1 MTTLKTSLL
10 AGVAT
15 MLLSSCDGV
24 FSDIYDDPVSNSEY
38 GFIEINASEKPGM
51 IYINAT
57 DYTRWTYVNFR
68 DMKID
73 TLYVTDPEPA
83 KWDIAIH
90 RYDVKTNH
98 AAVAE
103 TPVSEISDIRAME
116 GLENLPRVEDIWTTD
131 KIVIDMSTMMD
142 GYISYAESYYNTELS
157 KWLNVDTGTMP
168 PVYTPSEKVYIIFL
182 RDGKRA
188 AVKLHD
194 YMNSAGVKGFMSI
207 QYVYPL

>member
-1 MTTLKTSLL
+1 MDIKVSLTTI
-10 AGVAT
+10 AVAVI
-15 MLLSSCDGV
+15 LSSCNGM
-24 FSDIYDDPVSNSEY
+24 FSDIYDAPVSNSEY

-51 IYINAT
+51 IYIDAT

-73 TLYVTDPEPA
+73 TLHVTDSEPA

-103 TPVSEISDIRAME
+103 TPVSEISDIRTMK

-142 GYISYAESYYNTELS
+142 GYLSYAESYYNTELS
-157 KWLNVDTGTMP
+157 KWLNVNTGTMP
-168 PVYTPSEKVYIIFL
+168 PVYTPSEKVYVIFL
-182 RDGKRA
+182 SDGKRA

-194 YMNSAGVKGFMSI
+194 YMNSAGAKGYMSI
-207 QYVYPL
+207 QYIYPL

>member
-1 MTTLKTSLL
+1 MDIKASLTTI
-10 AGVAT
+10 AVAVI
-15 MLLSSCDGV
+15 LPSCNGM
-24 FSDIYDDPVSNSEY
+24 FSDIYDAPVSDSEY
-38 GFIEINASEKPGM
+38 GFIEISASEKPRM
-51 IYINAT
+51 IYIDAT
-57 DYTRWTYVNFR
+57 DYTRWTYVNFK

-103 TPVSEISDIRAME
+103 TPVSEISDIRTME
-116 GLENLPRVEDIWTTD
+116 GLENLPRVEDMWTTD

-142 GYISYAESYYNTELS
+142 GYLSYAESYYNTELS

-168 PVYTPSEKVYIIFL
+168 PVYTPSEKVYVIFL

-194 YMNSAGVKGFMSI
+194 YMNSAGAKGYMSI

>member
-1 MTTLKTSLL
+1 MDIKASLTTI
-10 AGVAT
+10 AVAVI
-15 MLLSSCDGV
+15 LPSCNGM
-24 FSDIYDDPVSNSEY
+24 FSDIYDAPVSDSEY
-38 GFIEINASEKPGM
+38 GFIEISASEKPGM
-51 IYINAT
+51 IYIDAT
-57 DYTRWTYVNFR
+57 DYTRWTYVNFK

-103 TPVSEISDIRAME
+103 TPVSEISDIRTME
-116 GLENLPRVEDIWTTD
+116 GLENLPRVEDMWTTD

-142 GYISYAESYYNTELS
+142 GYLSYAESYYNTELS

-168 PVYTPSEKVYIIFL
+168 PVYTPSEKVYVIFL

-194 YMNSAGVKGFMSI
+194 YMNSAGAKGYMSI